1 MGWPNLVSLSRLVAL
16 VVSGGLASLTG
27 IWNSRIAMRGRL
39 NAAVVNSILQ
49 KILPCGF
56 DEVFPYAQS
65 KIARRVSRPSGVSKK
80 AAIDAALL

>member
-1 MGWPNLVSLSRLVAL
+1 
-16 VVSGGLASLTG
+16 
-27 IWNSRIAMRGRL
+27 MRGRL